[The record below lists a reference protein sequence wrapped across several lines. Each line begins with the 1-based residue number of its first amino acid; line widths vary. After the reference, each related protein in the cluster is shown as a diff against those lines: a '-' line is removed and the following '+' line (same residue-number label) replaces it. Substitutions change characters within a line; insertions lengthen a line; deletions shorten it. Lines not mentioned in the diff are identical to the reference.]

1 MNADQTTLNTRLD
14 RLRQQLDGAG
24 VDAIALAPSDNLRHA
39 TGFSPMPDERFCVL
53 LVTNAGEAFVV
64 PHLNAD
70 QTVAAL
76 PGLSILRWKDED
88 GAGKALDQALADV
101 DGSRLRQ
108 VAIDPEMRAEAL
120 LELMNAAP
128 QIRAVNG
135 APLMRTLREVKRSDE
150 IEALARSAATADHA
164 MRAAIAAIH
173 PGVSES
179 EVAGAANGAFREM
192 GAAEPWVCVG
202 SGPNGAFPHHETSG
216 RVIGSGD
223 AIVIDLGAKLDSYA
237 SDMTRMVYVG
247 EPSPEYR
254 EVHQV
259 VERAV
264 QSALQAARPG
274 ATCGEV
280 DHAARDVIEQA
291 GYGDRF
297 LHRTGH
303 GLGLSIHEAPW
314 IMAGEDVPLRAGMV
328 FSIEPGIYLENDFGV
343 RLEDIVHLT
352 DAGAHI
358 FSALPRTLEV
368 VAAR

>member
-1 MNADQTTLNTRLD
+1 MNDDQTSLKTRLD
-14 RLRQQLDGAG
+14 GLREKLDDAG
-24 VDAIALAPSDNLRHA
+24 VDAIALAPSDNLRHT

-53 LVTNAGEAFVV
+53 LVTNAGDAFVV

-70 QTVAAL
+70 QTAAAL
-76 PGLSILRWKDED
+76 PGLSIVRWKDED

-101 DGSRLRQ
+101 DGSRLRE

-120 LELMNAAP
+120 LELLNAAP
-128 QIRAVNG
+128 QMHPVNG
-135 APLMRTLREVKRSDE
+135 APLMRTAREVKRSDE
-150 IEALARSAATADHA
+150 IEVLARSAATADHA
-164 MRAAIAAIH
+164 MRAAVAAIH
-173 PGVSES
+173 PGVSEV
-179 EVAGAANGAFREM
+179 EVAAAANAAFREL
-192 GAAEPWVCVG
+192 GAVEPWVCVG
-202 SGPNGAFPHHETSG
+202 SGPNGAFPHHETSD
-216 RVIGSGD
+216 RVIAAGD

-254 EVHQV
+254 EVHEV
-259 VERAV
+259 VEQAV
-264 QSALQAARPG
+264 QAALDAARPS

-280 DHAARDVIEQA
+280 DDAARGVIERA

-352 DAGAHI
+352 DSGPQI

-368 VAAR
+368 VAA